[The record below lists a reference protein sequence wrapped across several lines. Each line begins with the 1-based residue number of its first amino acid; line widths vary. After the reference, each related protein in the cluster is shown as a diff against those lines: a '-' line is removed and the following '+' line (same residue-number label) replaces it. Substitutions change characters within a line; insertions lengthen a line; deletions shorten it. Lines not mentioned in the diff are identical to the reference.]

1 MKIISNRTI
10 HKLNTYI
17 LEVKH
22 MGRYDTSKIKRKYL
36 NQIDMTDFVI
46 KKVTESIQRE
56 ENSLHLYRTN

>member
-1 MKIISNRTI
+1 
-10 HKLNTYI
+10 
-17 LEVKH
+17 